1 MTNDHYPDSG
11 KEDRGD
17 PERFRMFKNRS
28 QWRWLQWLHG
38 RFSED
43 RWRKRERYLAERE
56 RYNRLHLG
64 GVFIKGNAGLDR

>member
-1 MTNDHYPDSG
+1 MINDHYPDSG

-38 RFSED
+38 WLVQDVWE
-43 RWRKRERYLAERE
+43 RKRRHAIERE
-56 RYNRLHLG
+56 YGYRLHLG
-64 GVFIKGNAGLDR
+64 GVFNERDPRLDK